1 MPIADQAAASNLS
14 VLTKHEGDPS
24 LTPDLSVHELTGVK
38 LASTTRSPDRQCD
51 RMNQK
56 TSAVQDA
63 DGMSLLAYAAG
74 IGVARANMLL
84 SVLLKHCALHSVGML
99 CCINSEPTER
109 ITPSG
114 PAHTKGHSAQTQI
127 VPFESSLCGQ
137 KVEPVDSHA
146 QMPDR
151 NFGAPT
157 AITQLICDALESELS
172 KARQP
177 WTTQATML
185 DKLARQEAACVSQ
198 SWDWSLVVGNNSGC
212 TIVNCLELAMLAD
225 FPSKLQVRFGCQTM
239 VAMH

>member
-1 MPIADQAAASNLS
+1 MPTADQAAASNLS

-24 LTPDLSVHELTGVK
+24 LTLDFSVQELTGVK
-38 LASTTRSPDRQCD
+38 LASTTRSPDSPWQCD
-51 RMNQK
+51 RMNQQ

-109 ITPSG
+109 IIPSG
-114 PAHTKGHSAQTQI
+114 PAHTKGDSAQTQI

-146 QMPDR
+146 QIPDR
-151 NFGAPT
+151 SFGGPA

-177 WTTQATML
+177 WTTQAPML
-185 DKLARQEAACVSQ
+185 DKLASQEAACVSQ

-225 FPSKLQVRFGCQTM
+225 FPSKLQVRFSS
-239 VAMH
+239 